1 MLRLNSCLFFGC
13 EPSLCRLWIF
23 TEPQLNPTWRDEK
36 STTHTLKG
44 LERGIRTTVYIS
56 HPRTPASAHANCVIV
71 SSKLGCFR
79 IKRTNVRDWNWA
91 VLKGPWAPA
100 SWWITRS
107 SSKAGLRSWPAP
119 DISHSW
125 GADVSG
131 SDPVNMMSAIF
142 ATDYLLLPVNNSNAF
157 NVTLKEN
164 QTIISAILIQTI
176 CRWPE

>member
-1 MLRLNSCLFFGC
+1 MLRLNRCLFFGC

-36 STTHTLKG
+36 SATHTLKG

-56 HPRTPASAHANCVIV
+56 HPHTPASAHANCVTV
-71 SSKLGCFR
+71 SSKLGCLR

-125 GADVSG
+125 GADET
-131 SDPVNMMSAIF
+131 SADLI
-142 ATDYLLLPVNNSNAF
+142 LLIWCQPSL
-157 NVTLKEN
+157 L
-164 QTIISAILIQTI
+164 QTI
-176 CRWPE
+176 CCFLSIIAMPLISHWKKTNL